1 MNILAVI
8 PARFAST
15 RFPGKPLAM
24 VAGMPMIQRVYQRVA
39 DAAAC
44 QKVVVATDDERIA
57 EAVQGFGGHVVM
69 TSKACPNGTVRCH
82 EAAERLEADG
92 ESFDAVLN
100 VQGDEPFVHPDQIE
114 QLAELLRK
122 PDAAVVTLAKSMPA
136 DPEIHSPHRV
146 KVVRNMKGRAM
157 MFSRSPLPSGDGP
170 WLQHVGLYGFTRMA
184 LEALVQLSPTP
195 LEQRERLEQLRW
207 LDHGW
212 RIDVGTTP
220 HLTPAVDTPE
230 DLLAIE
236 AMIQSGNLPVQ
247 EG

>member
-1 MNILAVI
+1 
-8 PARFAST
+8 
-15 RFPGKPLAM
+15 
-24 VAGMPMIQRVYQRVA
+24 MIQRVYTRVLEA
-39 DAAAC
+39 GAC
-44 QKVVVATDDERIA
+44 DHVVVATDDERIA
-57 EAVQGFGGHVVM
+57 NVVRDFGGEVVL
-69 TSKACPNGTVRCH
+69 TSEACPNGTVRCH
-82 EAAERLEADG
+82 QAVELLEAHG
-92 ESFDAVLN
+92 ESFEAVLN
-100 VQGDEPFVHPDQIE
+100 IQGDEPFVHPDQIR
-114 QLAELLRK
+114 QLADLLRK

-157 MFSRSPLPSGDGP
+157 MFSRSPLPHGDGP
-170 WLQHVGLYGFTRMA
+170 WLQHVGLYGFTRTA
-184 LEALVQLSPTP
+184 LEALVHLSPTP

-236 AMIQSGNLPVQ
+236 VLLAKGDLA
-247 EG
+247 

>member
-8 PARFAST
+8 PARHAST
-15 RFPGKPLAM
+15 RFPGKPLAS
-24 VAGMPMIQRVYQRVA
+24 VAGLPMIQRVYTRVLESG
-39 DAAAC
+39 AC
-44 QKVVVATDDERIA
+44 DRVVVATDDERIA
-57 EAVQGFGGHVVM
+57 NVVRDFGGEVVL
-69 TSKACPNGTVRCH
+69 TSEDCPNGTVRCH
-82 EAAERLEADG
+82 QAVELLEAQG
-92 ESFDAVLN
+92 KSYEAVLN
-100 VQGDEPFVHPDQIE
+100 IQGDEPFVHPDQIR
-114 QLAELLRK
+114 QLADLLRK

-157 MFSRSPLPSGDGP
+157 MFSRSPLPHGDGP
-170 WLQHVGLYGFTRMA
+170 WLQHVGLYGFTRTA
-184 LEALVQLSPTP
+184 LEALVHLSPTP

-212 RIDVGTTP
+212 RIDVGTTT

-236 AMIQSGNLPVQ
+236 VLLAKGDLA
-247 EG
+247 